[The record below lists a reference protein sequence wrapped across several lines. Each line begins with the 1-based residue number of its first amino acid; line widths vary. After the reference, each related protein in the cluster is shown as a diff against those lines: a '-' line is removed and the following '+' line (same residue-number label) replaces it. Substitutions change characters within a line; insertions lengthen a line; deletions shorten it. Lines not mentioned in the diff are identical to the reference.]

1 MSKYD
6 FEIDLSNNSSTGII
20 LNKIKK
26 GSAILEFGCATGRM
40 TRYMKEVLECRVYI
54 VEYEE
59 GAYREALKYAEDG
72 LCDDIMN
79 FQWLEKFEGI
89 EFDAIILA
97 DVLEHLKNPEKVLKE
112 ASSLLKDG
120 GYIYVSIPNITHN
133 DIILKACGEH
143 FDYTK
148 VGILD
153 DTHVHFWGADNL
165 KLLAEEAGLCL
176 SKAEG
181 TYCPTGY
188 TEQYNE
194 AGIQGAALLANI
206 LKERR
211 CGEVYQFV
219 LTLAREYC
227 GEPEYVFKVPSIQSH
242 LYTDTG
248 TGFNGSEVV
257 TVESE
262 YTGAGY
268 YHAHYVINNVTDI
281 KSVRFDPVEFQGC
294 ILENIS
300 ITQGKDTLLI
310 AYHNGLELESGL
322 LMPGEDP
329 MLWVNV
335 TSLEAPLVI
344 DADITLINEKYI
356 RKAEKALVDKYSEC
370 TALSGQVERIT
381 AGNRMLEQE
390 LTDKAREIV
399 CLQKETDRLREDV
412 ARMTE
417 ESGEL
422 RRELGAYIILA
433 NNKDKYAIE
442 LTRELNARTQDIHDL
457 IQNVQ
462 ELSQIVDIRNSY
474 IAELEAAL
482 NYYRN
487 LKVVKIRVLLARI
500 VKGVAR
506 RVRRVL
512 RRVLRKEER

>member
-26 GSAILEFGCATGRM
+26 GSVILEFGCATGRM
-40 TRYMKEVLECRVYI
+40 TRYMKEILGCQVYI

-59 GAYREALKYAEDG
+59 DAYKEALKYAEDG

-79 FQWLEKFEGI
+79 FRWLEQFKGI
-89 EFDAIILA
+89 AFDAIILA
-97 DVLEHLKNPEKVLKE
+97 DVLEHLKNPGKVLEK
-112 ASSLLKDG
+112 ASGLLKDD
-120 GYIYVSIPNITHN
+120 GYIYASIPNITHN
-133 DIILKACGEH
+133 DVVLKACGEH

-165 KLLAEEAGLCL
+165 NMLAQEAGMYLG
-176 SKAEG
+176 KVEG

-194 AGIQGAALLANI
+194 AGIQGNTLLVNI

-219 LTLAREYC
+219 LTLTRDYC
-227 GEPEYVFKVPSIQSH
+227 GETEYLFKAPSIQSH

-248 TGFNGSEVV
+248 SGFNGNEVV
-257 TVESE
+257 AVESE
-262 YTGAGY
+262 YTGDEC
-268 YHAHYVINNVTDI
+268 YHVHYVLNNVEDI

-310 AYHNGLELESGL
+310 AYHNGLELENGL

-335 TSLEAPLVI
+335 TSTEAPIVI

-356 RKAEKALVDKYSEC
+356 SKAEKALADKYSEC

-390 LTDKAREIV
+390 LTDKTKEIV
-399 CLQKETDRLREDV
+399 CLHKETDRLREDA

-422 RRELGAYIILA
+422 RRELGAYVILA

-442 LTRELNARTQDIHDL
+442 LTRELNARTQDVHDL
-457 IQNVQ
+457 K
-462 ELSQIVDIRNSY
+462 QIVDTRNQY
-474 IAELEAAL
+474 ITELEAAL

-487 LKVVKIRVLLARI
+487 LKIVKARVLLVRI

-506 RVRRVL
+506 RVKRVL